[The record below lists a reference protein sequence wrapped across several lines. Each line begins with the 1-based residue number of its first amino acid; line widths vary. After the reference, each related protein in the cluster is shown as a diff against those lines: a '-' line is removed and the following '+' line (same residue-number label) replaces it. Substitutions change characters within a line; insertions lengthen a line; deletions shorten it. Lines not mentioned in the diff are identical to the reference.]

1 MERRYRIVVAKPGL
15 DGHDRGA
22 KVIARSLRDAGFEVI
37 YTGLHQTP
45 AQVVRTA
52 MQEDADAVGL
62 SLLSGAHLTLVPRVV
77 EGLRAEGL
85 EDVIVVVGGIIPERD
100 VEVLKS
106 AGVSAVFTP
115 GAHLPQIASWLEEAL
130 DARERANVEP
140 PGPAATDA
148 TEATEATDRK
158 VTGGPS

>member
-1 MERRYRIVVAKPGL
+1 M
-15 DGHDRGA
+15 
-22 KVIARSLRDAGFEVI
+22 RDAGFEVI

-45 AQVVRTA
+45 EQVVRTA

-85 EDVIVVVGGIIPERD
+85 GDVIVVVGGIIPERD
-100 VEVLKS
+100 IETLKS

-115 GAHLPQIASWLEEAL
+115 GAHLSEIAAFLEEAL
-130 DARERANVEP
+130 DQRERAGAR
-140 PGPAATDA
+140 PGPG
-148 TEATEATDRK
+148 R
-158 VTGGPS
+158 G

>member
-22 KVIARSLRDAGFEVI
+22 KVIARALRDAGFEVI

-45 AQVVRTA
+45 EQVVRAA

-62 SLLSGAHLTLVPRVV
+62 SLLSGAHMTLVPKVLD
-77 EGLRAEGL
+77 GLRSQGL
-85 EDVIVVVGGIIPERD
+85 SDVVVMVGGIIPERD
-100 VEVLKS
+100 VEALKA

-115 GAHLPQIASWLEEAL
+115 GAHLPEIASWLEEAR
-130 DARERANVEP
+130 DARERASSGRAGASSE
-140 PGPAATDA
+140 
-148 TEATEATDRK
+148 
-158 VTGGPS
+158 